1 MTRYNPDFL
10 EGLTNEQ
17 VKERYDHNLVN
28 SDTEVPTKTIPT
40 IIKTNVLTLFNF
52 LNLGL
57 GLAIFFVQSY
67 KNLTFLIVVLCN
79 TLIGTWQEIMAKRAV
94 DKLSIIA
101 NRKIKTIR
109 NSKEIEI
116 NHEEIVIDDVL
127 LFNIGNQIVVDS
139 IILNGDCEV
148 DESFITG
155 ESEYIYKKKGDMLL
169 SGSFV
174 VSGKCYAKVEH
185 IGYDNYTYKIS
196 KDAKY
201 IKKINSE
208 LMNSLN
214 KIIKLISF
222 VIIPLGLLMFW
233 KQFTIPS
240 NTLESAVVN
249 TVASVLG
256 MIPEGLILLTS
267 TVLAVSVIR
276 LSKYHLLIQQL
287 YCIETL
293 ARVDVLCLD
302 KTGTIT
308 DGNMEI
314 IKLVPLDDCKE
325 KEMLEVLSVIS
336 KNIAKDNA
344 TSIALANNYE
354 NYNDTNWEVNEVLP
368 FSSKKKWS
376 GMSFN
381 DHGSYILG
389 APEFILNDEIN
400 RYNKVLNRYNK
411 EYRVLLLAHSNSAF
425 RDKNLPLNIEVMGL
439 IIIQDK
445 VRDEARL
452 TLKYFRN
459 QAVNIKIISGD
470 NVNTV
475 KAIAKRVGLDDCK
488 EIDMSKVTDDVD
500 YQAIVEKYQIFGRVT
515 PEQKKKIVLALK
527 ANKHMVAM
535 TGDGVND
542 VLALKEADC
551 SIAMASGS
559 DAARNVAQIVLLE
572 SNFDTM
578 PLMVAEG
585 RRVINN
591 VERSATLFL
600 VKTTYAT
607 LLALLF
613 LFVEVKYP
621 FIPIQFTLI
630 SMVTIGIP
638 SFILALESNHDRIKG
653 GFLTNVFG
661 RSIPGA
667 LTIFINI
674 ILILILNSVFPNR
687 EMEISTIA
695 VFLTAFTSFLV
706 LYQTS
711 LPFNKNRNILFSAMV
726 TLFILQVIFFR
737 NFYSLAI
744 LNLWEI
750 IVLIIL
756 IVVAYLIYRSLSIF
770 IRKILIRKFG
780 V

>member
-1 MTRYNPDFL
+1 MTRYNPHYL
-10 EGLTNEQ
+10 EGLNDEQ
-17 VKERYDHNLVN
+17 IKERYDNNLVN

-40 IIKTNVLTLFNF
+40 IIKTNALTLFNF
-52 LNLGL
+52 LNFGL
-57 GLAIFFVQSY
+57 GLAVFLVKSY
-67 KNLTFLIVVLCN
+67 ENLLFLMVVLCN
-79 TLIGTWQEIMAKRAV
+79 TLIGTWQEIAAKRAV
-94 DKLSIIA
+94 DKLSVIA
-101 NRKIKTIR
+101 SRKVKAIR
-109 NSKEIEI
+109 NNQEIEI
-116 NHEEIVIDDVL
+116 NHEEIVLDDVL
-127 LFNIGNQIVVDS
+127 VFNIGNQIVVDS

-169 SGSFV
+169 SGSFI

-214 KIIKLISF
+214 KIIKLISI

-240 NTLESAVVN
+240 HTIEEVVVH

-276 LSKYHLLIQQL
+276 LSKYRLLIQQL

-314 IKLVPLDDCKE
+314 VKLVPLDNHKE
-325 KEMLEVLSVIS
+325 EELIEALSVIS

-344 TSIALANNYE
+344 TSIALANHYE
-354 NYNDTNWEVNEVLP
+354 NYNDINWEAGNILP

-376 GMSFN
+376 GIEFV
-381 DHGSYILG
+381 DRGSYILG
-389 APEFILNDEIN
+389 APEFILNDDLN
-400 RYNKVLNRYNK
+400 KYSKVLNKYNN
-411 EYRVLLLAHSNSAF
+411 EYRVLLFAHSSKPF
-425 RDKNLPLNIEVMGL
+425 RDNSLPLDIEVLGL

-452 TLKYFRN
+452 TLKYFKN
-459 QAVNIKIISGD
+459 QDVIIKIISGD
-470 NVNTV
+470 NINTV
-475 KAIAKRVGLDDCK
+475 KAIAKRVGLEDSTA
-488 EIDMSKVTDDVD
+488 IDMSKVTDDID
-500 YQAIVEKYQIFGRVT
+500 YQTIVEKYQIFGRVT
-515 PEQKKKIVLALK
+515 PEQKKKIISALK

-559 DAARNVAQIVLLE
+559 DAARNVSQIVLLE

-578 PLMVAEG
+578 PLVVAEG

-591 VERSATLFL
+591 IQRSATLYL

-613 LFVEVKYP
+613 LFVDVGYP

-630 SMVTIGIP
+630 STVTIGIP
-638 SFILALESNHDRIKG
+638 SFILALEANHDRVKG

-661 RSIPGA
+661 RAIPGA

-674 ILILILNSVFPNR
+674 ILILIVNAIFKNR
-687 EMEISTIA
+687 QIEISTIA
-695 VFLTAFTSFLV
+695 VFLTAFTGFLV
-706 LYQTS
+706 LYETS
-711 LPFNKNRNILFSAMV
+711 LPFNKNRSILFSAMV
-726 TLFILQVIFFR
+726 TLFILQVLFFR
-737 NFYSLAI
+737 DFYSLVV

-750 IVLIIL
+750 IALIIL
-756 IVVAYLIYRSLSIF
+756 IILAYFIYKFLSKN